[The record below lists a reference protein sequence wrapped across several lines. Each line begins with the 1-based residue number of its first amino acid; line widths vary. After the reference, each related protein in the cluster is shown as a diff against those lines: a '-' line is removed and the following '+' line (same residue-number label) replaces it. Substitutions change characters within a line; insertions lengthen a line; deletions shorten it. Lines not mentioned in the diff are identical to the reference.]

1 MVVELTVEN
10 IAIIERAQIAL
21 GPGLTVLTGETGA
34 GKSLL
39 VDAIELAFGARADSE
54 LVRTG
59 TARASVSVAVDVSQ
73 SPVLRTLC
81 EAMGVAIDDS
91 MLYLHREV
99 FAEGR
104 SQCRIAGK
112 LAPVGTLRQL
122 GQSIVDLHGQHDHQ
136 ALLHLETHLDLLD
149 AWIGDP
155 ASRLRTQTAEAHEAA
170 DSARRRLHAAR
181 SGQREREQ
189 RLDLL
194 RYQIEEIEAFA
205 PRVGELEE
213 LETQLSRLQ
222 HAERLAQV
230 GQEALHTLADDEF
243 SAVERLRA
251 QVKALEDA
259 ERMDPSLGPVVEPLR
274 GAVVLL
280 EDGLRDLRRYAEGIE
295 ANPHLLQETADR
307 LDALKRLLRKY
318 GDDEAALLAYLHEA
332 SIELQNLDG
341 PDQDESVLQTLY
353 EEACQHLRTTCDA
366 LTELR
371 RERAAE
377 FEVAVARQL
386 DDLAMPGALFEVR
399 LDPKEPEPDGAD
411 RVGFYFSANAGEPP
425 KPLDKIASGGEISRV
440 MLAIKTAMAGRAGVP
455 TLIFDEVDA
464 GLGGRAAAVVAQ
476 KLAELGRHYQVVAIT
491 HLPQI
496 ASAATTHYRIEKEEA
511 EGRVLTRVHP
521 LAPEERVEEVARMI
535 AGEEIGES
543 ARNHAREMLGVGV
556 GATGNSRT

>member
-59 TARASVSVAVDVSQ
+59 TPRASVSVAVDVSH
-73 SPVLRTLC
+73 SPELRALC
-81 EAMGVAIDDS
+81 DAMGAAIDDS

-122 GQSIVDLHGQHDHQ
+122 GLAIVDLHGQHDHQ
-136 ALLHLETHLDLLD
+136 ALLDVDTHLGLLD

-155 ASRLRTQTAEAHEAA
+155 CSDLLAETAAAYEAAEA
-170 DSARRRLHAAR
+170 ARKRLQAVR
-181 SGQREREQ
+181 TGQREREQ

-194 RYQIEEIEAFA
+194 RYQIGEIEAFG
-205 PRVGELEE
+205 PRVGEGDE
-213 LETQLSRLQ
+213 LEAQLSRLQ
-222 HAERLAQV
+222 HAERLTQV
-230 GQEALHTLADDEF
+230 GSEALHALADDEF
-243 SAVERLRA
+243 SALERLRA
-251 QVKALEDA
+251 QVKSLQDA
-259 ERMDPSLGPVVEPLR
+259 ERLDASLGPILETVRAAEIS
-274 GAVVLL
+274 L
-280 EDGLRDLRRYAEGIE
+280 EDGLRDLRRYVENVE
-295 ANPHLLQETADR
+295 ANPELLQETADR
-307 LDALKRLLRKY
+307 LDALRRLRRKY

-332 SIELQNLDG
+332 HLELQSLEG
-341 PDQDESVLQTLY
+341 LDQDEATLLAAY
-353 EEACQHLRTTCDA
+353 NEAAASLKSTCAKLTALRQ
-366 LTELR
+366 
-371 RERAAE
+371 ERAAE
-377 FEVAVARQL
+377 FEKEVAAQL
-386 DDLAMPGALFEVR
+386 DDLAMPGARFEAR
-399 LDPKEPEPDGAD
+399 FAPKEPEANGAD
-411 RVGFYFSANAGEPP
+411 QVGFFFSANTGEPP

-455 TLIFDEVDA
+455 TLIFDEVDS

-476 KLAELGRHYQVVAIT
+476 KLGELSAHYQVVAIT

-496 ASAATTHYRIEKEEA
+496 ASAATTHFRIDKEEVG
-511 EGRVLTRVHP
+511 GRVVTRVHALNP
-521 LAPEERVEEVARMI
+521 QERVEEIARMI
-535 AGEEIGES
+535 AGEEVGDS
-543 ARNHAREMLGVGV
+543 ARAHAKEMIGD
-556 GATGNSRT
+556 GNRDSGLKR